1 MKLQTTTMD
10 LIKAQRLSVD
20 GWAIVA
26 RDGSTYTLVW
36 DTEKHGW
43 PKEPTWKA

>member
-10 LIKAQRLSVD
+10 VIKASYLRDD
-20 GWAIVA
+20 GWSLVA

-36 DTEKHGW
+36 DTERKGW